1 MNWKYTVVKVLLSI
15 VIIVLA
21 YLIYESIMKPL
32 RFEREV
38 KAREARVIERLIDIR
53 NSQQFYKR
61 LNNKYA
67 SNFDTLIEFLN
78 TGEIA
83 VVKIIPDPA
92 DTTFRKTINDTLGFV
107 NVGDSLFHS
116 RVGFSLDSLRYIPF
130 AHGELFELAAGS
142 IDRGGLMVS
151 VFEAKAPYKKFLKG
165 LDNQLIINLVKT
177 KKDIERYPGL
187 KVGSMEEPSTDG
199 NWE

>member
-32 RFEREV
+32 RFERAV
-38 KAREARVIERLIDIR
+38 KEREAHVIARLIDIR
-53 NSQQFYKR
+53 NSQQFYKK
-61 LNNKYA
+61 LHNKYTA
-67 SNFDTLIEFLN
+67 SFDTLIEFLS
-78 TGEIA
+78 TGEIP
-83 VVKIIPDPA
+83 VVKIIPDPT

-116 RVGFSLDSLRYIPF
+116 RKHFSLDSLRYIPF
-130 AHGELFELAAGS
+130 AGGDPFEIAAGS
-142 IDRGGLMVS
+142 IDRGGLQVS
-151 VFEAKAPYKKFLKG
+151 VFEVKAPYKKILKG
-165 LDNQLIINLVKT
+165 LDRQMIINLVKS